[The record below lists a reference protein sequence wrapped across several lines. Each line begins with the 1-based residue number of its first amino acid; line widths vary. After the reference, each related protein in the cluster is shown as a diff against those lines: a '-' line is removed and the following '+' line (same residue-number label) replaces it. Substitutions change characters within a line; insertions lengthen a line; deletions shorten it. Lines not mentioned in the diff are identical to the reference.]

1 MLWWSLIA
9 VCYAASLRGES
20 PSLVELKATTESLVY
35 LWVEVPDQERQNI
48 MIDMDKSVNDFMQT
62 IKYKFNLT
70 GDLKLVW
77 NNQTLNQWNK
87 LKSYYLMNSDTVK
100 VELQ

>member
-1 MLWWSLIA
+1 M
-9 VCYAASLRGES
+9 CYAASLRGES
-20 PSLVELKATTESLVY
+20 PSLVELKATTEGSVY

-48 MIDMDKSVNDFMQT
+48 MIDLNKSVNDFMQT
-62 IKYKFNLT
+62 IRYKFNLT
-70 GDLKLVW
+70 GDLKLQW

-87 LKSYYLMNSDTVK
+87 LKSYSLNNSDTVK